1 MHSGLVSQGV
11 SKSDVYDPG
20 TRKSVAVPPATAV
33 QKVAKLDD
41 LDFEEGQPVLRM
53 SDLKMPAEMDLELIP
68 SDYPKADT
76 IFRKKFQ
83 MDVRYSSWL
92 PVRGSGYFQ
101 MPGQKLALRAVN
113 CLILV
118 IQFFKFSVEEKSKK
132 SHSFHVSSGLH
143 EKHSSCSTIFL
154 DGSTICQ
161 PNPKITMQCLGL
173 AIYYHIKNRD
183 TNRSKDIFE
192 EPLHPLTEESVPEEY
207 FYHNPDPES
216 IYRFIYPIFTAFKLT
231 GEFAITTLVYIERLV
246 IYAEIDISPTNWK
259 RVVLGAI
266 LLSSKYLDDLAIWN
280 VHFCRII
287 KGLTLK
293 DLNELERQY
302 IYLLQFNLCVST
314 SVYAKYYFDLRSLAS
329 YHGLPVV
336 LAPLRRERA
345 QKLEAISRYCENPSM
360 FNVDVKK
367 SSSCDNFTD
376 MHHANAIL
384 S

>member
-1 MHSGLVSQGV
+1 MGNIQSCCQTPNDSPKPGMHSGLVSQGV

-83 MDVRYSSWL
+83 MD
-92 PVRGSGYFQ
+92 
-101 MPGQKLALRAVN
+101 
-113 CLILV
+113 
-118 IQFFKFSVEEKSKK
+118 VEEKSKK

-293 DLNELERQY
+293 DVNELERQY

-329 YHGLPVV
+329 YHGLPAV
-336 LAPLRRERA
+336 LAPLRKERA

-376 MHHANAIL
+376 THHANAIL